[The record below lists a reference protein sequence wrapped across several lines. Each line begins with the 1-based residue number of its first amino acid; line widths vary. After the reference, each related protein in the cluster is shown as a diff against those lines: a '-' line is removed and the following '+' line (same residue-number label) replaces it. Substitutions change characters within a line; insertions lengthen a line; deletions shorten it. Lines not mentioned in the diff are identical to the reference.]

1 MGGPWGLEGHRRPN
15 PPRSLSRCPP
25 CPAMPVKR
33 QQRAAAPTSA
43 EDGLLLLQGQA
54 LAEEEAAK
62 RKREMLSRFLKVH

>member
-1 MGGPWGLEGHRRPN
+1 M
-15 PPRSLSRCPP
+15 
-25 CPAMPVKR
+25 KR
-33 QQRAAAPTSA
+33 QQRAAAPTSV